1 MLMRRCH
8 KAHVC
13 RPRTTRS
20 AASRTGRGLACAWR
34 QRDPGGRACRPS
46 RGRRPGKMRPRRPV
60 SHILSL
66 AHSRESRAIELS
78 LLTPARNGT
87 RADSRARPLLLHIR
101 RPPQA
106 KAAADDKSHRRLLVP
121 ARTAQEHGH
130 TGPAAGGWGSTCAR
144 AGRGRWRSSCA
155 VAMEKPRQVARK
167 FLARPQ
173 HEGAGAVVRRSIG
186 RFELR
191 YFDPFLVLDEFSVSA
206 PAGFPDHPH
215 RGFETVTYM
224 LEGAVTHEDF
234 EGHRGTIKAGDVQW
248 MTAGRGIVHSEM
260 PAGPGTSKGL
270 QLWVNLSSGNKMIEP
285 GYQEIQ
291 SKDIACTSAD
301 GVTVRVIAGR
311 AMGAVSPVC
320 TRTPTMY
327 LDFTVR
333 PRAAVRQPVP
343 PAWNAFAYVLE
354 GEGVFGADRCAPVA
368 AHHLLLLGQGDGL
381 EVWNKSDRPL
391 RFLLIA
397 GEPIGEPVA
406 QLGPFVMN
414 TEEEIDMTV
423 DDFERYA
430 NGFEKARH
438 WKSQA
443 MVALGV
449 DVE

>member
-1 MLMRRCH
+1 MS
-8 KAHVC
+8 
-13 RPRTTRS
+13 T
-20 AASRTGRGLACAWR
+20 AA
-34 QRDPGGRACRPS
+34 
-46 RGRRPGKMRPRRPV
+46 V
-60 SHILSL
+60 
-66 AHSRESRAIELS
+66 
-78 LLTPARNGT
+78 
-87 RADSRARPLLLHIR
+87 
-101 RPPQA
+101 
-106 KAAADDKSHRRLLVP
+106 
-121 ARTAQEHGH
+121 
-130 TGPAAGGWGSTCAR
+130 
-144 AGRGRWRSSCA
+144 
-155 VAMEKPRQVARK
+155 EKPRQVARK

-173 HEGAGAVVRRSIG
+173 HEGVGAVVRRSIG

-191 YFDPFLVLDEFSVSA
+191 YFDPFLVLDEFSGEHQRSVGPRSPFAWSVCASVRTAAVHDYSCYVLTDSSMFGFVAVSA

-260 PAGPGTSKGL
+260 PAGPGTSRGL
-270 QLWVNLSSGNKMIEP
+270 QLWVNLSSQNKMIEP

-291 SKDIACTSAD
+291 SKDIASTTSAD
-301 GVTVRVIAGR
+301 GGVTVRVIAGQ
-311 AMGAVSPVC
+311 AMGARSPVS
-320 TRTPTMY
+320 TRTPTLY

-333 PRAAVRQPVP
+333 ARAAAPARQPVP
-343 PAWNAFAYVLE
+343 PSWNAFVYVLE
-354 GEGVFGADRCAPVA
+354 GEAWFGPGTADKVQVG
-368 AHHLLLLGQGDGL
+368 AHHLALLGQGGDGV
-381 EVWNKSDRPL
+381 EVWNTSDERPL

-414 TEEEIDMTV
+414 TEEEIDATV
-423 DDFERYA
+423 NDFECFV

-443 MVALGV
+443 MMALD